1 MLGAM
6 VLSFLKLKVVM
17 LGHVMLR
24 VSMLNVIMLSAI
36 VLVVMTLRALIP
48 LTIIWKQTE
57 STNFPLLI
65 YLIFSC

>member
-1 MLGAM
+1 MLSAI

-17 LGHVMLR
+17 LGHIMLR
-24 VSMLNVIMLSAI
+24 VIILNVFMLSAI
-36 VLVVMTLRALIP
+36 VLVVMTPRALIP
-48 LTIIWKQTE
+48 LSIIWKQTE